1 MLKHIRHLFLVSSYL
16 IAISVTIGIAILSLI
31 NLNLQAADAKILNFD
46 KVLHA
51 FAYGTLSLFWL
62 IATQKLNKQFIV
74 LSSCVIYGTVIEFL
88 QSELTNYR
96 TGDLYDV
103 LANTLGVIFGYLFF
117 EKLAKNYLLK

>member
-31 NLNLQAADAKILNFD
+31 NLQAADAKILNFD

-62 IATQKLNKQFIV
+62 IATHKLNKQFIV

-117 EKLAKNYLLK
+117 EKLAKNHLLK

>member
-31 NLNLQAADAKILNFD
+31 NLQAADAKILNFD